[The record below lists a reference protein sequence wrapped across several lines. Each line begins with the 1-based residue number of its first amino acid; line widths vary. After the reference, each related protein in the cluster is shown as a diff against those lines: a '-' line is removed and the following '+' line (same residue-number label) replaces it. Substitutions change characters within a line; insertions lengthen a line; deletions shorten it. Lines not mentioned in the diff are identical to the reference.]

1 MDPSF
6 YQRLSRMRWSVFE
19 SLNWWPMNGSQ
30 FHQPT
35 CCLGMRKL
43 LPVAT
48 WCESW
53 GRLAPPLTRR
63 LLYSSTSPL
72 PLTGLLPSAVS
83 ESAWRGGIHKEN
95 LMQSRLIYFVGSASI
110 LFTMLCSAHLAFVIF
125 EPLPSSLFLSIPQV
139 NQDIFFFVFRINKN
153 EKCRS
158 CSCLFS
164 KISFLWRTWW
174 HLGSIANK
182 VKIWILIVV
191 FFKFILTILFY
202 GIYPTDHL

>member
-19 SLNWWPMNGSQ
+19 SLKWWPMNGSQ

-72 PLTGLLPSAVS
+72 PLTGLSSAVS
-83 ESAWRGGIHKEN
+83 ESASRGGIHKEN
-95 LMQSRLIYFVGSASI
+95 PMQSRLIYFVGSASI
-110 LFTMLCSAHLAFVIF
+110 LFTMLCRPHLAFVIF
-125 EPLPSSLFLSIPQV
+125 EPLPSSLFLSVPQV
-139 NQDIFFFVFRINKN
+139 NQEILFLFFVFKIKQN
-153 EKCRS
+153 E
-158 CSCLFS
+158 
-164 KISFLWRTWW
+164 
-174 HLGSIANK
+174 
-182 VKIWILIVV
+182 
-191 FFKFILTILFY
+191 
-202 GIYPTDHL
+202 

>member
-53 GRLAPPLTRR
+53 GRLAPPLPRR

-72 PLTGLLPSAVS
+72 PLTGLLPSPPPSPWVSLARRRNSQRKLDAVALNLLCGICINSLHNAVQPPSGLCHLWATPIISILVNSSS
-83 ESAWRGGIHKEN
+83 ESRNII
-95 LMQSRLIYFVGSASI
+95 S
-110 LFTMLCSAHLAFVIF
+110 
-125 EPLPSSLFLSIPQV
+125 
-139 NQDIFFFVFRINKN
+139 FFVFKIKQN
-153 EKCRS
+153 E
-158 CSCLFS
+158 
-164 KISFLWRTWW
+164 
-174 HLGSIANK
+174 
-182 VKIWILIVV
+182 
-191 FFKFILTILFY
+191 
-202 GIYPTDHL
+202 